1 MAHESLTILTLC
13 KKKLGSTAL
22 NPILL
27 KKKKKKK
34 KDALLTE
41 NMPVTFI

>member
-34 KDALLTE
+34 DALLTE

>member
-1 MAHESLTILTLC
+1 LPKDLKPKT
-13 KKKLGSTAL
+13 
-22 NPILL
+22 L